1 MSDRSIATQWRGVYA
16 YDQSFNGLIKG
27 YADTEFEMQ
36 LTIGWFGRFTGKV
49 LDSEPGI
56 TEPASIQGR
65 FTKSRITFRK
75 MYASFWVTEESG
87 MSTAVPGQ
95 PSYILYYAGEFFENR
110 NRIKGIWQIR
120 AETRW
125 INGEQWDFP
134 PTSGTWSAHSCLQ

>member
-1 MSDRSIATQWRGVYA
+1 MSNRSIATQWRGVYA
-16 YDQSFNGLIKG
+16 YDQSFNGLTKA

-65 FTKSRITFRK
+65 LTKSRITFRK

-87 MSTAVPGQ
+87 MTTTA
-95 PSYILYYAGEFFENR
+95 IAR
-110 NRIKGIWQIR
+110 
-120 AETRW
+120 
-125 INGEQWDFP
+125 
-134 PTSGTWSAHSCLQ
+134 